1 MEHSEAYQL
10 FMKQKDSIDY
20 ALKREGYRD
29 DLLQSIYPEER
40 TEVETHL
47 VSLLK
52 QQDIS
57 VLKFMQQL
65 TTFDGISI
73 VAENYERLQKQTM
86 DTPNLAKYLYIHTK
100 KRKYLEDILEY
111 CCEDKCQYRE
121 EALKN
126 LSTLVLDLEL
136 KEIPR
141 LYQISRT
148 IILSESDNELL
159 FWAKAIMRKCVKRLD
174 VIGEDEVLRQ
184 LWEEVVEAIKDGN
197 CEVRKEKLIAFERS
211 SKKNPFH

>member
-10 FMKQKDSIDY
+10 FIKQKDSIDN

-40 TEVETHL
+40 TEVETLL

-52 QQDIS
+52 QQDIC
-57 VLKFMQQL
+57 VLKFMQHL

-73 VAENYERLQKQTM
+73 VAEQYERLQKQTM

-100 KRKYLEDILEY
+100 KRTYLDDLLEY
-111 CCEDKCQYRE
+111 CCDEKRQYRE

-126 LSTLVLDLEL
+126 LSTLVLDLKL
-136 KEIPR
+136 KEIPQ

-148 IILSESDNELL
+148 IILSENDSELL

-174 VIGEDEVLRQ
+174 IIGDDVTLRH
-184 LWEEVVEAIKDGN
+184 LWEEVVEAIKDGDS
-197 CEVRKEKLIAFERS
+197 EIRKEKLIAFERS
-211 SKKNPFH
+211 IKKNPLH

>member
-1 MEHSEAYQL
+1 MEHSEAFQL

-57 VLKFMQQL
+57 VLKFMQHL

-73 VAENYERLQKQTM
+73 VAEQYEALQKHTM

-126 LSTLVLDLEL
+126 LSELVPDL
-136 KEIPR
+136 KINEIPM

-148 IILSESDNELL
+148 IILSENDSELL
-159 FWAKAIMRKCVKRLD
+159 FWSKAIMRKCVKRLD
-174 VIGEDEVLRQ
+174 IIGDDVTLRH

-197 CEVRKEKLIAFERS
+197 CEKRKEKLIAFDRNI
-211 SKKNPFH
+211 KKDSFH